1 MAYIVGKTGF
11 SSITELRRMLDIV
24 VVVVV
29 VVGCWD
35 DHTAA
40 NQIK

>member
-29 VVGCWD
+29 VGCGD